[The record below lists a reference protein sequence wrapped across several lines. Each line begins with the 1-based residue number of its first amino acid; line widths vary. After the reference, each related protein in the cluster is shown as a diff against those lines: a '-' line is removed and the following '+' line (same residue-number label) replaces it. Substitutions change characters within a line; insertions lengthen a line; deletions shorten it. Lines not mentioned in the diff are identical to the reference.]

1 MGYVSEQAEKIN
13 YLSHGIQAVPTIV
26 FALLAGAWSDR
37 YGRLFVVLIP
47 LASFI
52 VRDIVFI
59 IISLFEDIAPEY
71 ILFETLQDLTG
82 GQAVLMLGAF
92 AYVADISDPKYRA
105 SRMAVLEF
113 FLLT

>member
-1 MGYVSEQAEKIN
+1 M
-13 YLSHGIQAVPTIV
+13 LCDLQAVPTIV

-59 IISLFEDIAPEY
+59 VISLFEVMLMTDADDFSPFSIMC
-71 ILFETLQDLTG
+71 TL
-82 GQAVLMLGAF
+82 
-92 AYVADISDPKYRA
+92 Y
-105 SRMAVLEF
+105 
-113 FLLT
+113 

>member
-1 MGYVSEQAEKIN
+1 M
-13 YLSHGIQAVPTIV
+13 LCDLQAVPTIV

-59 IISLFEDIAPEY
+59 VISLFEVMLI
-71 ILFETLQDLTG
+71 
-82 GQAVLMLGAF
+82 VMLMTF
-92 AYVADISDPKYRA
+92 PH
-105 SRMAVLEF
+105 F
-113 FLLT
+113 P